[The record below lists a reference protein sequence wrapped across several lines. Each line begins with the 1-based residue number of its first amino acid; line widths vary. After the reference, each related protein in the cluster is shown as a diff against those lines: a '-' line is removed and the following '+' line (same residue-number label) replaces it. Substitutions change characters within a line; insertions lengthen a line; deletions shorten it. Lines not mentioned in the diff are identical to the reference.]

1 MLTHVW
7 MKAGLRVVETVVV
20 TGLGTLARS
29 GEYSEHG
36 QFSFPAL
43 VQLTFSL

>member
-1 MLTHVW
+1 MNV
-7 MKAGLRVVETVVV
+7 ALRVVATVVV
-20 TGLGTLARS
+20 TGLGTLARA
-29 GEYSEHG
+29 GEYSEQG